1 MMELRHA
8 GSPRSVVLGF
18 AVALLLLAPALLS
31 VPGAVRDPTVR
42 PSGIQA
48 VGSRVPSSVPIPLTV
63 VLQPANGSVLE
74 QLDAALADPS
84 NGSYRHFLSD
94 SQFLER
100 FAPSAANQSTVRD
113 YLVSHG
119 ATQLSATSDGLG
131 LFATVAAGELP
142 SMLGVTLVE
151 LPSASPTGLQFA
163 PVGAASWPTAI
174 APMVAAV
181 GGLDVHASTTLGHL
195 LPTILRDGPRRDP
208 AGPADFVGVTGS
220 PQQLFIGSDFAQGYR
235 VAALFPNGGA
245 GGNGTYGNGT
255 AVATL
260 LMSGYNASL
269 GGNLPPFDPAVVDQY
284 FNDTFNPAW
293 PWPNISGVP
302 VPVDGVVPPP
312 PGPFGP
318 WQDDLLSSTENSLD
332 LEMAGS
338 MAPGARLVNFYF
350 PASVYVSSTAPS
362 YGSLADSFAAC
373 LAAALDHNYSG
384 ARLVAVT
391 NSYGLPDLD
400 DALWDEELL
409 HAAALGV
416 TVVASSGDQGNA
428 PSNLT
433 GRPEGVAPTWPA
445 SVAFATSGVLAVGGT
460 TVTLSGLP
468 TSTVASPSPPELN
481 VTYDTSI
488 GGIASETAWYDTSQ
502 GPGSYAGSEGGI
514 STVYAEP
521 SWQRVSA
528 AQPEI
533 VNATLIQGA
542 PSLGRAVPDISLDA
556 SDVIAY
562 DYANA
567 SGTYYNV
574 VSGTS
579 IAAPLMGG
587 MLAELAAISGHPY
600 GYLDPL
606 LYQMGSYYAAHPN
619 SSGALRDITTGGNY
633 LFKAGPGWDPVTGWG
648 SVRAD
653 ALARALDDP
662 VIAGYN
668 YTGPTPGLPVLP
680 SPPPHHASPPPPPW
694 AVWLLV
700 VAAAGA
706 LTIALY
712 VAVRSESTPVPVPP
726 PGAYGIGRSGP
737 LPPPMRP
744 ACPRCGRSLS
754 PWLTVCPWCGTAVIP
769 QS

>member
-1 MMELRHA
+1 MRRRHGRPPRRGVLGLVVAFSLVAPAILSFLSTRPAQADLRVDIPGA
-8 GSPRSVVLGF
+8 GSL
-18 AVALLLLAPALLS
+18 
-31 VPGAVRDPTVR
+31 
-42 PSGIQA
+42 
-48 VGSRVPSSVPIPLTV
+48 VPSSAQIRLTV
-63 VLQPANGSVLE
+63 VLRPANESAVA
-74 QLDAALADPS
+74 QLDANLVDPS
-84 NGSYRHFLSD
+84 SANYRHYLTE
-94 SQFLER
+94 SQFRER
-100 FAPSAANQSTVRD
+100 FAPPAANQTALRL
-113 YLVSHG
+113 YLISHG
-119 ATQLSATSDGLG
+119 ATQLSVSSDGLG

-142 SMLGVTLVE
+142 SMLGVALVK
-151 LPSASPTGLQFA
+151 LPSASPTSLRFA
-163 PVGAASWPTAI
+163 PAGIPRWPSAI

-181 GGLDVHASTTLGHL
+181 GGLDGRVPPVPGYPLTSS
-195 LPTILRDGPRRDP
+195 LREGPRQGLSR
-208 AGPADFVGVTGS
+208 PADFVGITGS
-220 PQQLFIGSDFAQGYR
+220 PQQLFIGSDLAQGYR
-235 VAALFPNGGA
+235 TSAIFPNGGVD
-245 GGNGTYGNGT
+245 GNGTFGHGT

-284 FNDTFNPAW
+284 FNDSFNPAW
-293 PWPNISGVP
+293 PAPNISGVP
-302 VPVDGVVPPP
+302 VPVDGVVPPS
-312 PGPFGP
+312 PGPSGL

-350 PASVYVSSTAPS
+350 PASVYVGSSAPG

-400 DALWDEELL
+400 DALWDEELQ

-433 GRPEGVAPTWPA
+433 GRPEGVTPTWPA
-445 SVAFATSGVLAVGGT
+445 SAAFATSGVLAVGGT

-468 TSTVASPSPPELN
+468 TATVASPSPPELN
-481 VTYDTSI
+481 VTFDANI

-502 GPGSYAGSEGGI
+502 GPGGFAGSEGGI

-521 SWQRVSA
+521 PWQRASA
-528 AQPEI
+528 AQPGI
-533 VNATLIQGA
+533 VNATIVQGA
-542 PSLGRAVPDISLDA
+542 PSLGRAVPDIALDA
-556 SDVIAY
+556 SDMITY

-579 IAAPLMGG
+579 IAAPLVGG
-587 MLAELAAISGHPY
+587 MLAELAAVSGHPY

-606 LYQMGSYYAAHPN
+606 LYRMGSYYAAHPN

-633 LFKAGPGWDPVTGWG
+633 LFNAGPGWDPVTGWG

-668 YTGPTPGLPVLP
+668 YTGPAPGLPVLP
-680 SPPPHHASPPPPPW
+680 SPAPHHAAVPPPPW

-706 LTIALY
+706 LGIALY
-712 VAVRSESTPVPVPP
+712 VAVRSEAAPVPVPP
-726 PGAYGIGRSGP
+726 PGAYGLGRSGP
-737 LPPPMRP
+737 LPPPLRP

-769 QS
+769 QG